1 MRLFPTLLASAALLG
16 LSGAC
21 SASFAQ
27 PSVPSS
33 AQAAQQ
39 QRMKDCNTT
48 AKTRSLAGDGRKQF
62 MSACLSGKAD
72 SVQSAAAPATQQDR
86 MRSCNA
92 EAGTKKLA
100 GDQRRSF
107 MSACLS
113 GH

>member
-1 MRLFPTLLASAALLG
+1 
-16 LSGAC
+16 
-21 SASFAQ
+21 
-27 PSVPSS
+27 
-33 AQAAQQ
+33 
-39 QRMKDCNTT
+39 
-48 AKTRSLAGDGRKQF
+48 